1 MPGIGKVELEEVN
14 PHLRGGRVENH
25 LGKTTPSSPDRDS
38 NLDLPVLGSRAQHDK
53 RNYKTKL
60 KEIDK
65 VMRPVDIEHSQGLNL
80 RVLLGTTAVS
90 NKEKWSEFQA
100 TDTQV
105 QALIPSPSNTVGLEQ
120 GQTHSHEDKSGSGDT
135 ETPSPEELEEDEGGA
150 SSGEEEEEK
159 GGEESAEGQQPAHHA
174 RRPMNAFLIFCKR
187 HRHVVRHRYP
197 HLENRAVTKILGE
210 WWGQLAEDE
219 KQCYTQLAKQ
229 SMTSHYHHRALLN
242 SGPAVWGTRG
252 QYKEAFMK
260 ANPDF
265 KWYKLPAPPLRT
277 LVTRVSNQAKPHK
290 LHCQL
295 TCGPI
300 VPGKLADESQMGSLS
315 SLLSSSVAN
324 STNVNIVTSYSDITS
339 MAATTLV
346 TPTLTPIPTTPTTP
360 TTPTN
365 MVIPTSPTI
374 PKPPKKR
381 WQDMSAQTG
390 DYTLEQLSAASRLP
404 SISAAWDT
412 EKITSSKPSFPTT
425 HKTSFPFTPFS
436 SPFKKLHERRCIRRL
451 STSSKSPP
459 PTNKIEDSLKSPSS
473 SGFEIS
479 LEEEEDEFSN
489 KHSQIQIID
498 ENINIAAND
507 KNISP
512 SESYTT
518 MQSIGSDRC
527 LEAPTFVLRKPELA
541 TENAPLSPPVGSP
554 SPSPS
559 PSNKVTIVPTVSQT
573 NPQPVHVQITDG
585 IILSPTQL
593 HTVPQIQFQIGSFD
607 SDFLTKDVRYLSPC
621 KNSTDENNA
630 ASLHTNN
637 NVYVVADKT
646 GHKVSSSNC
655 SFIGCIKDG
664 SNQNLMKGLEGS
676 YENRVCDQTVN
687 NVSSVSTHS
696 LSKGC
701 DIARPPCNEDLAPS
715 NGITTSCDTSNKAEE
730 QNSNELNL
738 RVPLN
743 IDPNE
748 SQNTASAQNNKHS
761 VSELVSSNT
770 SKATFV
776 SGISNVLEEAGVI
789 RKSVVCTNSPL
800 TFSDNPSTSVLNK
813 EALEELQ
820 QVSESEQSR
829 EELNSGKVVKS
840 SSREPALK
848 SEVIT
853 GQIAKKEDS
862 GKTAPKTLVLPQRQK
877 SLRTCKGQRYKE
889 FMRSGNLA
897 GGKRARKNA
906 LTISTEGNIV
916 SSMKKETQPH
926 SIANISTSS
935 SSSSS
940 SPTHTTLLIAGATQ
954 PTQVLSPPPSSSPNK
969 DCITTSA
976 TSTPVKHH
984 HSATS
989 TPVKHPHS
997 VTTSL
1002 DTAPP
1007 ILFHHKLQ
1015 EVSPLRPYS
1024 PPHRER
1030 LNSTSS
1036 WTSERTD
1043 SACSDGSLDA
1053 VPYSMLQTKNSL
1065 PQRNSNVRVK
1075 TAAELKF
1082 HGWSDL
1088 IPTKEK
1094 KVRKHSETSVESTSD
1109 ISPKKMSKPFSRIVC
1124 NDFNLDAKIEALPP
1138 LSLDE
1143 FQMKKR
1149 ARKKRSSLV
1158 HKKPE
1163 ELTPTEDI
1171 VSFHEVLNS
1180 VLTTNTT
1187 PQSFTVPELATNA
1200 EQDVNIE
1207 DNVSRLVGSERGN
1220 TRQDVH
1226 STPRREY
1233 NVSVFEDDAVSALL
1247 TLAEVA
1253 GTKSRLPCSSIA
1265 NC

>member
-1 MPGIGKVELEEVN
+1 MPGSIDEENIDTDDIRPGRWSSEVTEILKGSSADSEECWWWGKATV
-14 PHLRGGRVENH
+14 
-25 LGKTTPSSPDRDS
+25 KAS
-38 NLDLPVLGSRAQHDK
+38 
-53 RNYKTKL
+53 
-60 KEIDK
+60 DK
-65 VMRPVDIEHSQGLNL
+65 VQCDTCTIGEAAEIWLSLI
-80 RVLLGTTAVS
+80 T
-90 NKEKWSEFQA
+90 EFEVERE
-100 TDTQV
+100 T
-105 QALIPSPSNTVGLEQ
+105 
-120 GQTHSHEDKSGSGDT
+120 EDEFKHFKKLFDMSGDT

-159 GGEESAEGQQPAHHA
+159 GEEESAEGQQPAHHA

-229 SMTSHYHHRALLN
+229 
-242 SGPAVWGTRG
+242 
-252 QYKEAFMK
+252 YKEAFMK

-300 VPGKLADESQMGSLS
+300 VPGKLA
-315 SLLSSSVAN
+315 
-324 STNVNIVTSYSDITS
+324 
-339 MAATTLV
+339 V

-381 WQDMSAQTG
+381 WQDMSAQTR

-436 SPFKKLHERRCIRRL
+436 SPFKKLQHHAANTLHERRCIRRL

-459 PTNKIEDSLKSPSS
+459 LTNKIEDSLKSPDS

-479 LEEEEDEFSN
+479 LEEEEEFSN

-498 ENINIAAND
+498 ENINISAND
-507 KNISP
+507 KNSSP
-512 SESYTT
+512 PESSTT
-518 MQSIGSDRC
+518 MQSIGSDQSFHTETTFQTSNQNIIELAVDKYMSSDSLFSS

-541 TENAPLSPPVGSP
+541 SESAPPI
-554 SPSPS
+554 S
-559 PSNKVTIVPTVSQT
+559 PSNKVTILPSVSQT

-593 HTVPQIQFQIGSFD
+593 HTVPQIKFQIGSFD
-607 SDFLTKDVRYLSPC
+607 SDFLNKDVRYLSPC
-621 KNSTDENNA
+621 KKEALIVNLSQNSTIENNA
-630 ASLHTNN
+630 TSLHTNN
-637 NVYVVADKT
+637 NVYVVEDKT
-646 GHKVSSSNC
+646 GHDVSSSNC

-676 YENRVCDQTVN
+676 YENRVCDQMMN
-687 NVSSVSTHS
+687 NVSSVSTHP

-701 DIARPPCNEDLAPS
+701 DIARLPCNEDLVPS
-715 NGITTSCDTSNKAEE
+715 DE

-748 SQNTASAQNNKHS
+748 SQNTPNAQNNKHS
-761 VSELVSSNT
+761 VSELVSSDT
-770 SKATFV
+770 SKTTFV
-776 SGISNVLEEAGVI
+776 SGIPIVLEETGVI
-789 RKSVVCTNSPL
+789 RKSVVFTNSSL
-800 TFSDNPSTSVLNK
+800 TFSDKLSTSVLNK

-820 QVSESEQSR
+820 HVSESEQSR

-848 SEVIT
+848 SEVIAVQT
-853 GQIAKKEDS
+853 AKKEDS
-862 GKTAPKTLVLPQRQK
+862 GKTASKTLVLPQRQK

-906 LTISTEGNIV
+906 LTISTEGNFPENSRKVLKQTIVSENAAKFLEGQGELAPSSLSGFAACSLNIV
-916 SSMKKETQPH
+916 SSMKKETRPH
-926 SIANISTSS
+926 SITNISTSS
-935 SSSSS
+935 SSSSTSS

-954 PTQVLSPPPSSSPNK
+954 PNQVLSPPPNK

-976 TSTPVKHH
+976 TSTPIKHH
-984 HSATS
+984 HT
-989 TPVKHPHS
+989 
-997 VTTSL
+997 VTISL
-1002 DTAPP
+1002 DAAPP
-1007 ILFHHKLQ
+1007 ILFHHKLE

-1065 PQRNSNVRVK
+1065 AQRNSNVRVK

-1088 IPTKEK
+1088 IPTKGK

-1149 ARKKRSSLV
+1149 ARKKRNSLV

-1163 ELTPTEDI
+1163 DLTPTEDN
-1171 VSFHEVLNS
+1171 VSFHEALNS

-1187 PQSFTVPELATNA
+1187 PQSFTVPEMCLNLKRTTNV

-1207 DNVSRLVGSERGN
+1207 DNVSLLIESERGN
-1220 TRQDVH
+1220 TQQDVH
-1226 STPRREY
+1226 STPRMDY
-1233 NVSVFEDDAVSALL
+1233 NVSVLEDDAVSALL

>member
-1 MPGIGKVELEEVN
+1 MNIDP
-14 PHLRGGRVENH
+14 
-25 LGKTTPSSPDRDS
+25 T
-38 NLDLPVLGSRAQHDK
+38 
-53 RNYKTKL
+53 L
-60 KEIDK
+60 KE
-65 VMRPVDIEHSQGLNL
+65 
-80 RVLLGTTAVS
+80 
-90 NKEKWSEFQA
+90 
-100 TDTQV
+100 
-105 QALIPSPSNTVGLEQ
+105 
-120 GQTHSHEDKSGSGDT
+120 SGDT

-219 KQCYTQLAKQ
+219 KQSYTQLAK
-229 SMTSHYHHRALLN
+229 
-242 SGPAVWGTRG
+242 

-300 VPGKLADESQMGSLS
+300 VPGKLA
-315 SLLSSSVAN
+315 
-324 STNVNIVTSYSDITS
+324 
-339 MAATTLV
+339 ATTLV
-346 TPTLTPIPTTPTTP
+346 TPTLTPIPTTP

-412 EKITSSKPSFPTT
+412 DKITSSKPSFPTT

-507 KNISP
+507 KNSSP
-512 SESYTT
+512 SESNTT
-518 MQSIGSDRC
+518 MQSIGSDQSFHTETTFQTSNQNIIELAVDKYMSSDSLFSC

-541 TENAPLSPPVGSP
+541 TENAPPLSPPVGSP

-630 ASLHTNN
+630 ASFHTNN
-637 NVYVVADKT
+637 NVYVVEGKT

-676 YENRVCDQTVN
+676 YENRVCDQMMN
-687 NVSSVSTHS
+687 NVSSVPTHS

-715 NGITTSCDTSNKAEE
+715 D
-730 QNSNELNL
+730 
-738 RVPLN
+738 
-743 IDPNE
+743 
-748 SQNTASAQNNKHS
+748 
-761 VSELVSSNT
+761 
-770 SKATFV
+770 
-776 SGISNVLEEAGVI
+776 GISNVLEEAGVI

-800 TFSDNPSTSVLNK
+800 TFSENPSTSVLNK

-984 HSATS
+984 HSATC
-989 TPVKHPHS
+989 TPVKHHHS

-1187 PQSFTVPELATNA
+1187 PQSFTVPELCVNLELATNA

>member
-1 MPGIGKVELEEVN
+1 MEA
-14 PHLRGGRVENH
+14 
-25 LGKTTPSSPDRDS
+25 D
-38 NLDLPVLGSRAQHDK
+38 
-53 RNYKTKL
+53 
-60 KEIDK
+60 
-65 VMRPVDIEHSQGLNL
+65 VM
-80 RVLLGTTAVS
+80 
-90 NKEKWSEFQA
+90 
-100 TDTQV
+100 
-105 QALIPSPSNTVGLEQ
+105 
-120 GQTHSHEDKSGSGDT
+120 SGDT

-159 GGEESAEGQQPAHHA
+159 GEEESAEGQQPAHHA

-229 SMTSHYHHRALLN
+229 
-242 SGPAVWGTRG
+242 
-252 QYKEAFMK
+252 YKEAFMK

-300 VPGKLADESQMGSLS
+300 VPGKL
-315 SLLSSSVAN
+315 
-324 STNVNIVTSYSDITS
+324 
-339 MAATTLV
+339 AATTLV

-412 EKITSSKPSFPTT
+412 DKITSSKPSFPTT

-459 PTNKIEDSLKSPSS
+459 PTNKIEDALKSPSS

-479 LEEEEDEFSN
+479 LEEEDELSN

-512 SESYTT
+512 SESNTT
-518 MQSIGSDRC
+518 MQSIGSDQSFHTETTFQTSNQNIIELAVDKYMSSDSLFSC

-541 TENAPLSPPVGSP
+541 SEDAPPLSPPIGSPSSSP
-554 SPSPS
+554 SPSH
-559 PSNKVTIVPTVSQT
+559 KVTIVPTVSQT

-593 HTVPQIQFQIGSFD
+593 HTVPQIKFQIGSFD
-607 SDFLTKDVRYLSPC
+607 SDFLNKDVRYLSPC

-637 NVYVVADKT
+637 NVYVVEDKT

-715 NGITTSCDTSNKAEE
+715 DGIITSCDISNKAEGF
-730 QNSNELNL
+730 LL
-738 RVPLN
+738 VY
-743 IDPNE
+743 D
-748 SQNTASAQNNKHS
+748 SQNK
-761 VSELVSSNT
+761 VV
-770 SKATFV
+770 
-776 SGISNVLEEAGVI
+776 GIPNVLEEAGVI

-800 TFSDNPSTSVLNK
+800 TFSDNPSTSVSNK

-820 QVSESEQSR
+820 QVSELEQSR
-829 EELNSGKVVKS
+829 EELNSGQVVKS

-853 GQIAKKEDS
+853 GQIAKREDS
-862 GKTAPKTLVLPQRQK
+862 GKTASKTLVLPQRQK

-906 LTISTEGNIV
+906 LTVSTEG
-916 SSMKKETQPH
+916 
-926 SIANISTSS
+926 
-935 SSSSS
+935 
-940 SPTHTTLLIAGATQ
+940 
-954 PTQVLSPPPSSSPNK
+954 PNK

-976 TSTPVKHH
+976 TSTPIKHH
-984 HSATS
+984 
-989 TPVKHPHS
+989 HS

-1002 DTAPP
+1002 DAAPP

-1053 VPYSMLQTKNSL
+1053 VPYSMLQTKTSL
-1065 PQRNSNVRVK
+1065 AQRNSNVRVK

-1082 HGWSDL
+1082 HG
-1088 IPTKEK
+1088 
-1094 KVRKHSETSVESTSD
+1094 
-1109 ISPKKMSKPFSRIVC
+1109 SRIVC

-1180 VLTTNTT
+1180 VLTTNTS
-1187 PQSFTVPELATNA
+1187 PQSFTVPELCVNLELATNV

-1207 DNVSRLVGSERGN
+1207 DNVSRLVESERGN

>member
-1 MPGIGKVELEEVN
+1 MSIIIGNNFGSVKFQ
-14 PHLRGGRVENH
+14 RKKRVISAP
-25 LGKTTPSSPDRDS
+25 PSSRFK
-38 NLDLPVLGSRAQHDK
+38 N
-53 RNYKTKL
+53 
-60 KEIDK
+60 
-65 VMRPVDIEHSQGLNL
+65 M
-80 RVLLGTTAVS
+80 
-90 NKEKWSEFQA
+90 
-100 TDTQV
+100 
-105 QALIPSPSNTVGLEQ
+105 
-120 GQTHSHEDKSGSGDT
+120 SGDT

-150 SSGEEEEEK
+150 SSGEDGEDK
-159 GGEESAEGQQPAHHA
+159 GDEEESAEGQQPAHHA

-229 SMTSHYHHRALLN
+229 SMTSLYHHSALLD
-242 SGPAVWGTRG
+242 SGPAVSGAREQVTRSCSLAST

-324 STNVNIVTSYSDITS
+324 NTNVNVVTSYSDITS
-339 MAATTLV
+339 MAATALM
-346 TPTLTPIPTTPTTP
+346 TPTLTPMPTTP

-390 DYTLEQLSAASRLP
+390 DYNLEQLSAASRLP

-412 EKITSSKPSFPTT
+412 EKITSSKSSFPTT
-425 HKTSFPFTPFS
+425 LKTSFPF
-436 SPFKKLHERRCIRRL
+436 KKLQHHAANTLHERRCIRRL

-459 PTNKIEDSLKSPSS
+459 PTNKIEDSLKSQDS

-479 LEEEEDEFSN
+479 LEEVELSD

-507 KNISP
+507 KSSSP
-512 SESYTT
+512 SESNTT
-518 MQSIGSDRC
+518 MHSIGSDQTFHSETTFQTSNQNIIDLAVDKYMSSDSLFSS

-541 TENAPLSPPVGSP
+541 NENAAPISP
-554 SPSPS
+554 SIGSSSSS
-559 PSNKVTIVPTVSQT
+559 PSNKVTILPAVSQT
-573 NPQPVHVQITDG
+573 NPQPVNVQITDD

-593 HTVPQIQFQIGSFD
+593 HTVPQIKFQIGSFD
-607 SDFLTKDVRYLSPC
+607 SNFLNKDVRYLSPC
-621 KNSTDENNA
+621 
-630 ASLHTNN
+630 
-637 NVYVVADKT
+637 
-646 GHKVSSSNC
+646 
-655 SFIGCIKDG
+655 I
-664 SNQNLMKGLEGS
+664 
-676 YENRVCDQTVN
+676 
-687 NVSSVSTHS
+687 
-696 LSKGC
+696 
-701 DIARPPCNEDLAPS
+701 P
-715 NGITTSCDTSNKAEE
+715 
-730 QNSNELNL
+730 
-738 RVPLN
+738 
-743 IDPNE
+743 
-748 SQNTASAQNNKHS
+748 
-761 VSELVSSNT
+761 
-770 SKATFV
+770 
-776 SGISNVLEEAGVI
+776 NVLEEAGVI
-789 RKSVVCTNSPL
+789 KKSVVCTNSPL
-800 TFSDNPSTSVLNK
+800 TFSDNLNTSVLNK
-813 EALEELQ
+813 ETLEELQ

-829 EELNSGKVVKS
+829 EESNSGKVVKY

-848 SEVIT
+848 SEVIAVQT
-853 GQIAKKEDS
+853 AKKEDG
-862 GKTAPKTLVLPQRQK
+862 GKTASKTLVLPQRQK
-877 SLRTCKGQRYKE
+877 SLRACKGQRYKE

-926 SIANISTSS
+926 PITNISTSS

-954 PTQVLSPPPSSSPNK
+954 PNQVLSPPPNSSPNK

-976 TSTPVKHH
+976 TSTPIKHH
-984 HSATS
+984 HT
-989 TPVKHPHS
+989 
-997 VTTSL
+997 VTISL
-1002 DTAPP
+1002 DAAPP

-1015 EVSPLRPYS
+1015 DVSPLRPYS
-1024 PPHRER
+1024 PPPRER

-1043 SACSDGSLDA
+1043 SACSDGSMDA

-1065 PQRNSNVRVK
+1065 AQRNSTVRVK

-1109 ISPKKMSKPFSRIVC
+1109 TSPKKMSKPLPRIAC
-1124 NDFNLDAKIEALPP
+1124 KDFNLDAKIEALPP

-1180 VLTTNTT
+1180 VLATNTT
-1187 PQSFTVPELATNA
+1187 PQSFTVPELCLNLRRATNV

-1207 DNVSRLVGSERGN
+1207 GNVSLLVESEGGN
-1220 TRQDVH
+1220 TQQDVH
-1226 STPRREY
+1226 STPRMDY
-1233 NVSVFEDDAVSALL
+1233 NVSDFEDDAVSALL
-1247 TLAEVA
+1247 TLAEIA

>member
-1 MPGIGKVELEEVN
+1 MLAAGVQ
-14 PHLRGGRVENH
+14 
-25 LGKTTPSSPDRDS
+25 SS
-38 NLDLPVLGSRAQHDK
+38 
-53 RNYKTKL
+53 
-60 KEIDK
+60 
-65 VMRPVDIEHSQGLNL
+65 
-80 RVLLGTTAVS
+80 
-90 NKEKWSEFQA
+90 
-100 TDTQV
+100 
-105 QALIPSPSNTVGLEQ
+105 
-120 GQTHSHEDKSGSGDT
+120 SGDT

-159 GGEESAEGQQPAHHA
+159 GEEESAEGQQPAHHA

-229 SMTSHYHHRALLN
+229 
-242 SGPAVWGTRG
+242 
-252 QYKEAFMK
+252 YKEAFMK

-300 VPGKLADESQMGSLS
+300 VPGKL
-315 SLLSSSVAN
+315 
-324 STNVNIVTSYSDITS
+324 
-339 MAATTLV
+339 AATTLV

-412 EKITSSKPSFPTT
+412 DKITSSKPSFPTT

-459 PTNKIEDSLKSPSS
+459 PTNKIEDALKSPSS

-479 LEEEEDEFSN
+479 LEEEDELSN

-512 SESYTT
+512 SESNTT
-518 MQSIGSDRC
+518 MQSIGSDQSFHTETTFQTSNQNIIELAVDKYMSSDSLFSC

-541 TENAPLSPPVGSP
+541 SEDAPPLSPPIGSPSSSP
-554 SPSPS
+554 SPSH
-559 PSNKVTIVPTVSQT
+559 KVTIVPTVSQT

-593 HTVPQIQFQIGSFD
+593 HTVPQIKFQIGSFD
-607 SDFLTKDVRYLSPC
+607 SDFLNKDVRYLSPC

-637 NVYVVADKT
+637 NVYVVEDKT
-646 GHKVSSSNC
+646 G
-655 SFIGCIKDG
+655 I
-664 SNQNLMKGLEGS
+664 
-676 YENRVCDQTVN
+676 
-687 NVSSVSTHS
+687 
-696 LSKGC
+696 
-701 DIARPPCNEDLAPS
+701 P
-715 NGITTSCDTSNKAEE
+715 
-730 QNSNELNL
+730 
-738 RVPLN
+738 
-743 IDPNE
+743 
-748 SQNTASAQNNKHS
+748 
-761 VSELVSSNT
+761 
-770 SKATFV
+770 
-776 SGISNVLEEAGVI
+776 NVLEEAGVI

-800 TFSDNPSTSVLNK
+800 TFSDNPSTSVSNK

-820 QVSESEQSR
+820 QVSELEQSR
-829 EELNSGKVVKS
+829 EELNSGQVVKS

-853 GQIAKKEDS
+853 GQIAKREDS
-862 GKTAPKTLVLPQRQK
+862 GKTASKTLVLPQRQK

-906 LTISTEGNIV
+906 LTVSTEG
-916 SSMKKETQPH
+916 
-926 SIANISTSS
+926 
-935 SSSSS
+935 
-940 SPTHTTLLIAGATQ
+940 
-954 PTQVLSPPPSSSPNK
+954 PNK

-976 TSTPVKHH
+976 TSTPIKHH
-984 HSATS
+984 
-989 TPVKHPHS
+989 HS

-1002 DTAPP
+1002 DAAPP

-1053 VPYSMLQTKNSL
+1053 VPYSMLQTKTSL
-1065 PQRNSNVRVK
+1065 AQRNSNVRVK

-1180 VLTTNTT
+1180 VLTTNTS
-1187 PQSFTVPELATNA
+1187 PQSFTVPELCVNLELATNV
-1200 EQDVNIE
+1200 EQDGNIE